1 MAAPG
6 VKRALFVVSA
16 RGQGHLVRCRALAS
30 ELTSRGWRCSLSP
43 MSPRTALGYDV
54 SVIDGEEYGPE
65 VYEALKDRPAVAVV
79 DTARVPWSGWPYT
92 NLLVWGSAGATWEP
106 LAEAGFCGTA
116 MLGPRAAIL
125 RPEFREMRRP
135 QLPGTTIPLIPRA
148 DFDAR
153 NITGLHTLALA
164 ALMRGA
170 GRVIT
175 YGGMRALEAACVRGN
190 ALGLE
195 IEARNPGEELNK
207 AGLLADPA
215 ADLVDGLGCGR
226 VADAI
231 EELAK

>member
-1 MAAPG
+1 M
-6 VKRALFVVSA
+6 KRALFVVSA

-65 VYEALKDRPAVAVV
+65 VYEALKDRPVVAIV
-79 DTARVPWSGWPYT
+79 DTLPVAEPHAALIVC
-92 NLLVWGSAGATWEP
+92 GSAGARIVYGTYSP
-106 LAEAGFCGTA
+106 GVLMAGPA
-116 MLGPRAAIL
+116 YAIL
-125 RPEFREMRRP
+125 RPEFRELRRP
-135 QLPGTTIPLIPRA
+135 QLPGITIPLIPRA

-153 NITGLHTLALA
+153 NVTGIHPLALA

-170 GRVIT
+170 GRVVT
-175 YGGMRALEAACVRGN
+175 YGGMRALEAACVRGS
-190 ALGLE
+190 ALGME

-207 AGLLADPA
+207 AGLLADPP

-231 EELAK
+231 ERLVA